1 MPLRLVNATVI
12 FAPLLLVALVG
23 LCALP
28 FAATAEVLM
37 ACGLAA
43 AIVVITNLPLH
54 LLSGLKNLRL
64 TLVAQ
69 LMAVLFRLV
78 AAMICAA
85 ILHPHYT
92 EAFILIFSL
101 SLSLSIIFDAVL
113 LTSRPQEPAHA

>member
-12 FAPLLLVALVG
+12 FAPLLLLVLVG

-28 FAATAEVLM
+28 FAETPEVLT

-43 AIVVITNLPLH
+43 VIVMITNLPLH
-54 LLSGLKNLRL
+54 LLSGLKNIRL
-64 TLVAQ
+64 TLAAQ
-69 LMAVLFRLV
+69 LTAVLFRLF
-78 AAMICAA
+78 AAVICAA
-85 ILHPHYT
+85 ILAPHYT

-113 LTSRPQEPAHA
+113 MTSRPQEPAHA